1 MKLKGS
7 ILGVVAAALA
17 LLAAPVAAE
26 AQAPA
31 VSEFKVATLAPKGS
45 AWAKILEKGGKDI
58 EAKTEGR
65 VKVKYFFSGQQG
77 DERDVVRKMT
87 SGNLDGGVLTAV
99 GLGLIKGDVRVL
111 ELPFM
116 FSNEKQLD
124 YVRNALKAD
133 FEAQFD
139 SANYVLL
146 AWGDVGWTHL
156 YTNAPINTRADLAK
170 SKMWAWKDD
179 PIVRALFKGLGVN
192 GVPLGVPDVLPQL
205 QTGGI
210 DACYGSPLAAV
221 ALQWYTK
228 VKYAT
233 NVPVNYAIGAML
245 VRKDVFLKLSATDQ
259 KIVRDVTAAMG
270 DELLKL
276 VRKDNERAKKA
287 MQKSGVQFVD
297 VPAALVS
304 ELQGVGQ
311 KVWTELVGTLYKK
324 EFLDKVLKSRAE
336 AQKKFP

>member
-7 ILGVVAAALA
+7 ILGILAATVAM
-17 LLAAPVAAE
+17 LAAPVAAS
-26 AQAPA
+26 AQTA
-31 VSEFKVATLAPKGS
+31 ELKLATLAPKGS
-45 AWAKILEKGGKDI
+45 AWAKVLEKGGKDI
-58 EAKTEGR
+58 EAATQGR

-87 SGNLDGGVLTAV
+87 SGNLDGAALTAV

-116 FSNEKQLD
+116 FTNDKQLD
-124 YVRNALKAD
+124 FVRDALKAD

-139 SANYVLL
+139 SAGYVLL

-156 YTNAPINTRADLAK
+156 YSNIEIKSRADLAK
-170 SKMWAWKDD
+170 TKMWAWKDD
-179 PIVRALFKGLGVN
+179 PIARALFKGLGVN

-228 VKYAT
+228 VKFAT
-233 NVPVNYAIGAML
+233 SVPVNYSIGAL
-245 VRKDVFLKLSATDQ
+245 IVRKDVFLKLSAADQ
-259 KIVRDVTAAMG
+259 KAIRDITGAVGT
-270 DELLKL
+270 ELLKL

-287 MQKSGVQFVD
+287 MQKSGVTFVD
-297 VPAALVS
+297 VPAAMVTD
-304 ELQGVGQ
+304 LQAVGQ
-311 KVWTELVGTLYKK
+311 KVWKELVGTLYKQ
-324 EFLDKVLKSRAE
+324 EFLDKVLKYRAE
-336 AQKKFP
+336 AQKKHP